1 YLEAHHLP
9 SPFFAANAPVMEEN
23 SLPPHVAASRLA
35 VIDATLELRDL
46 SLGPKEV
53 LIDMVCSKRKST
65 RRPSIALMSRSM
77 FRWENGRGIAYAEL
91 ARQLGV
97 SDRAVTQLLRAAIAH
112 RVFLESR
119 PGYVAHSAASQMLA
133 KDWMGA
139 VVLDI
144 SPFFELH
151 LARTADHGGK
161 LETFYNTIDREP
173 ERARRFA
180 AVMSHFQQGD
190 GYYVHHVVEGYDWAA
205 LSRGAVVV
213 DVGGSH
219 GDTSVAIAERWPHLQ
234 FVVQDLTMLAL
245 FNAGDREAED

>member
-1 YLEAHHLP
+1 
-9 SPFFAANAPVMEEN
+9 
-23 SLPPHVAASRLA
+23 
-35 VIDATLELRDL
+35 
-46 SLGPKEV
+46 
-53 LIDMVCSKRKST
+53 
-65 RRPSIALMSRSM
+65 M

-133 KDWMGA
+133 KDWMVAQVSFCGR
-139 VVLDI
+139 
-144 SPFFELH
+144 E
-151 LARTADHGGK
+151 HGGK